1 MVGKAIKDYAQEKG
15 MAIKNGVAF
24 GVYRDFMMS
33 MQEGSGWKS
42 VSFAVRFDDENVK
55 EILEGYFNQKEIRRD
70 YRINKTTLSPNAV
83 VIEFLDNPGTMKKIV
98 AEMKKF
104 SRDASLEKSVSDF
117 YSSLADRILLMMN
130 RQPDCDY
137 ISFEGP

>member
-98 AEMKKF
+98 AFIEIVCDKF
-104 SRDASLEKSVSDF
+104 IELGGKGSA
-117 YSSLADRILLMMN
+117 YCSSCGL
-130 RQPDCDY
+130 
-137 ISFEGP
+137 